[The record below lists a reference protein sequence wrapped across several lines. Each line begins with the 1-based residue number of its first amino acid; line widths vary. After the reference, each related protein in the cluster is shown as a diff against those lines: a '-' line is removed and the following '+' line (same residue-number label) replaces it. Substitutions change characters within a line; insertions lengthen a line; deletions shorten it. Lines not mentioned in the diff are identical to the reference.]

1 MQIRFIDLSRF
12 YIFCPTTGKGLNLSP
27 YSLTKKSYVVEVQII
42 VKLKINMGIVT
53 EAVQINAVW
62 THFRFAIN
70 GSLNS
75 ALFFFSRNF
84 LFAKKKTTTYII
96 YNTTYYYTT
105 DIRITLLRAILTFL
119 TLQYIHR
126 IRYNTYATYDTRNY
140 IIY

>member
-1 MQIRFIDLSRF
+1 MPFEH
-12 YIFCPTTGKGLNLSP
+12 IFGSP
-27 YSLTKKSYVVEVQII
+27 LMAHSIQ
-42 VKLKINMGIVT
+42 
-53 EAVQINAVW
+53 
-62 THFRFAIN
+62 
-70 GSLNS
+70 
-75 ALFFFSRNF
+75 LFFFLRNF
-84 LFAKKKTTTYII
+84 LFAKKQTTTYII